1 MVVAVV
7 AVVVVVVV
15 AVNLLACVS
24 VSASCAFVILMVGW
38 WVDWFVYVLAVITW
52 SSLFVGWLVRYLVI
66 MLYAGGC
73 WNVGWLIDNNAFSL
87 LVSFFAGCL

>member
-15 AVNLLACVS
+15 AVNLLAGVS
-24 VSASCAFVILMVGW
+24 VSASCAFDILMVGW

-52 SSLFVGWLVRYLVI
+52 SSLSVGWLVRYCLCC
-66 MLYAGGC
+66 L
-73 WNVGWLIDNNAFSL
+73 LDL
-87 LVSFFAGCL
+87 LVCLQLAELLKHSNVD